1 MLEEWDR
8 NAVFTLRGQRI
19 AIVPSPT
26 EMLLCVG
33 RLPIS
38 YSDQQFH
45 NLVSIYGEVRRYFL
59 MISEK
64 TGKKMNTMIRVFQK
78 VVLPYNGNVLNLS
91 FSNSHPQEKA
101 RVTALLSTSQ
111 KRQRSRPKM
120 D

>member
-1 MLEEWDR
+1 MKRLRFKLMYLQFCSYLKMLEEWDR

-38 YSDQQFH
+38 YTEQQFH
-45 NLVSIYGEVRRYFL
+45 NMVSIYGEVRRYFL

-64 TGKKMNTMIRVFQK
+64 SGKVNIS
-78 VVLPYNGNVLNLS
+78 L
-91 FSNSHPQEKA
+91 
-101 RVTALLSTSQ
+101 
-111 KRQRSRPKM
+111 
-120 D
+120 

>member
-1 MLEEWDR
+1 MTMSKLFSSRCMKRLRFKLMYLQFCSYLKMLEEWDR

-38 YSDQQFH
+38 YTEQQFH
-45 NLVSIYGEVRRYFL
+45 NMVSIYGEVRRYFL

-64 TGKKMNTMIRVFQK
+64 SGKVNIS
-78 VVLPYNGNVLNLS
+78 L
-91 FSNSHPQEKA
+91 
-101 RVTALLSTSQ
+101 
-111 KRQRSRPKM
+111 
-120 D
+120 